1 MTTKQFTDNKGNT
14 WEWEEPLN
22 EEKKIKQKEKTIG
35 ELESEAPDYGVG
47 K

>member
-1 MTTKQFTDNKGNT
+1 MTVKQFTDSKGNT
-14 WEWEEPLN
+14 WEWEQTPK
-22 EEKKIKQKEKTIG
+22 EEKEIEKKEKTIS

>member
-22 EEKKIKQKEKTIG
+22 EEKKLNKRKNYWGT
-35 ELESEAPDYGVG
+35 
-47 K
+47 